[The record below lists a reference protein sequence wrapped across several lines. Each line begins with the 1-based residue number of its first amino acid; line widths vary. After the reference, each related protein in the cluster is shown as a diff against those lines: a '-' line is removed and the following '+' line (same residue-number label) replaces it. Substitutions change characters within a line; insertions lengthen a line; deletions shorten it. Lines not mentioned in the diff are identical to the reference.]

1 MDVYK
6 TITNE
11 MIHCQGLLK
20 KKMCQPGQ
28 CNGCDRHDLLKG
40 MVDSLP
46 PIERLELEQYMR
58 SRMRAKNDLERMVV
72 RNRRIN
78 RGLVITF
85 VLLAILFFGL
95 AAKVS
100 ASPSGGTYY
109 VNDKMITSTLKAT
122 RRKVYDRDGD
132 GKVNCIDYTLTFKKE
147 WDKKYPPRQCE
158 IVRNYN
164 VTNKPGMNHLFVRV
178 RLSPFGEWLYIE
190 PQAYYTRHNYK
201 MVDYWGYPKYDPL
214 FNNYGETRYWMGECI
229 R

>member
-1 MDVYK
+1 M
-6 TITNE
+6 E
-11 MIHCQGLLK
+11 
-20 KKMCQPGQ
+20 
-28 CNGCDRHDLLKG
+28 
-40 MVDSLP
+40 
-46 PIERLELEQYMR
+46 ELEQYA
-58 SRMRAKNDLERMVV
+58 RA
-72 RNRRIN
+72 RIN
-78 RGLVITF
+78 AKIEARSQIEKNKRDVRHCAIVVI
-85 VLLAILFFGL
+85 LLAIFFFGM

-100 ASPSGGTYY
+100 AAPSGGTYY
-109 VNDKMITSTLKAT
+109 VNDKMITSTLKQT

-164 VTNKPGMNHLFVRV
+164 VSKKPGMNHLFVRV
-178 RLSPFGEWLYIE
+178 RLSPFGEWLYVE

-214 FNNYGETRYWMGECI
+214 FNYYGETQYWMGDCI